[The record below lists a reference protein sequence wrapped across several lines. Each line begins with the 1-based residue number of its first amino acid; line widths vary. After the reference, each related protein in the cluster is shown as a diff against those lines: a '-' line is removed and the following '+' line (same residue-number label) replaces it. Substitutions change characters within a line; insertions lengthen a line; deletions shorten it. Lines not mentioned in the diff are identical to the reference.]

1 LFLLLFIAERRG
13 ARRRPGTVT
22 GMFLAGYAA
31 ARIFGEMFRQPDPQ
45 LGYLMFG
52 ATMGQLLS
60 IPVLVAGIA
69 VIWWAQTISA
79 AGRR

>member
-1 LFLLLFIAERRG
+1 
-13 ARRRPGTVT
+13 
-22 GMFLAGYAA
+22 MFLGGYAA

-45 LGYLMFG
+45 LGYLMFS

-60 IPVLVAGIA
+60 IPVFVAGIA
-69 VIWWAQTISA
+69 LIWWARPISA